1 MDMLRSIYSG
11 KTDFILNI
19 YGRLGLNPFS
29 ACCQWVA
36 YPETGA
42 IVISF
47 ADDSYQAQYNQL
59 HYFNLYE
66 LNETVPP

>member
-1 MDMLRSIYSG
+1 MDILRSIYRG

-19 YGRLGLNPFS
+19 YGQLGLNPFS
-29 ACCQWVA
+29 ASYQWVA

-42 IVISF
+42 ISISF
-47 ADDSYQAQYNQL
+47 ANDINQAQYNQL

-66 LNETVPP
+66 LNQTGPP

>member
-1 MDMLRSIYSG
+1 MLRSIYRG
-11 KTDFILNI
+11 KTDFILNL
-19 YGRLGLNPFS
+19 YGRLGLNPFYAS
-29 ACCQWVA
+29 HQWVS
-36 YPETGA
+36 YPESGD

-47 ADDSYQAQYNQL
+47 ADDIYPAQYNQL